1 MDSVAY
7 DHLSDEW
14 RIWFV
19 NLSLTDFKPELFLLL
34 SNGHWSQQIND
45 HWSQQ
50 INDHVKWSEH
60 GGPGRRQR
68 WSLHRNE
75 KDDSQK

>member
-45 HWSQQ
+45 H
-50 INDHVKWSEH
+50 VKWSEH

-68 WSLHRNE
+68 WRLHRNE

>member
-45 HWSQQ
+45 H
-50 INDHVKWSEH
+50 
-60 GGPGRRQR
+60 
-68 WSLHRNE
+68 
-75 KDDSQK
+75 